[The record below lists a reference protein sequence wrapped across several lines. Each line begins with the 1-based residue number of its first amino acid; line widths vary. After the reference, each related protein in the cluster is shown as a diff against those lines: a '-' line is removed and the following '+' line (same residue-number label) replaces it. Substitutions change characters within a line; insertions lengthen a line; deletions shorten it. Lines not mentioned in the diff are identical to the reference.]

1 MMGLAGCEL
10 FRVLTTPVQFP
21 CRTTVSATRALFA
34 IPDREDDRRIRSLS
48 ALRDVHYYVCPALLS
63 RVPAFTTGR
72 RSFYTIKLT
81 ELDHK
86 KLMPFLRYY
95 RWERRRPVAMAGA
108 LSEVSPATIVG
119 LSTALSFVLLRAF
132 VYFRMEYIIASM
144 LGRHVP
150 RGGAKVVELDIREG
164 RNMYYY
170 PSDTVQVVAVSS
182 NPNRTLLENQAIKAG
197 VPIQIKLSGAS
208 TLGLPANTMDAVVSV
223 KAFCNIPDAEVK
235 NTLREAIKVLQP
247 GKDLLAMCGNS
258 FLEYLMT
265 NLFLTVKT
273 VTFEETSSTLLL
285 FFVLVLHYWKGVL
298 YLANFTP
305 FIFVEPVGAKNPVV
319 RAAQNGI
326 QAIYN
331 FTRSK
336 RVVTRDLL
344 QYIQEMDG
352 LEEVEYEEI
361 FGFFD
366 PQLVGVAKKKPTDK
380 VNLEKASQ
388 ESPSVKRGFKKSKA

>member
-1 MMGLAGCEL
+1 
-10 FRVLTTPVQFP
+10 
-21 CRTTVSATRALFA
+21 
-34 IPDREDDRRIRSLS
+34 
-48 ALRDVHYYVCPALLS
+48 
-63 RVPAFTTGR
+63 
-72 RSFYTIKLT
+72 
-81 ELDHK
+81 
-86 KLMPFLRYY
+86 
-95 RWERRRPVAMAGA
+95 MAGA

-247 GKDLLAMCGNS
+247 GK
-258 FLEYLMT
+258 
-265 NLFLTVKT
+265 
-273 VTFEETSSTLLL
+273 
-285 FFVLVLHYWKGVL
+285 
-298 YLANFTP
+298 P